1 MLNQFKIHIF
11 FLVLLGINLP
21 VFSQTIHS
29 ELRSLSESADVII
42 TGKVTEQKSEWNADR
57 TRIFT
62 MVTLAVEDVLKGTAF
77 QNKIIITHP
86 GGEIG
91 EVGEVYSHVPRF
103 FDDESVLL
111 FLKRDKDNV
120 SYKVLEG
127 EAGKISLTV
136 DKLTG
141 EKVTSDRKYV
151 SAYKKEIRSYVEQQ

>member
-1 MLNQFKIHIF
+1 
-11 FLVLLGINLP
+11 
-21 VFSQTIHS
+21 
-29 ELRSLSESADVII
+29 
-42 TGKVTEQKSEWNADR
+42 
-57 TRIFT
+57 
-62 MVTLAVEDVLKGTAF
+62 LKGTTF
-77 QNKIIITHP
+77 HSKIIITHP

-91 EVGEVYSHVPRF
+91 AVGEVYSHVPRF
-103 FDDESVLL
+103 YDDESVLL